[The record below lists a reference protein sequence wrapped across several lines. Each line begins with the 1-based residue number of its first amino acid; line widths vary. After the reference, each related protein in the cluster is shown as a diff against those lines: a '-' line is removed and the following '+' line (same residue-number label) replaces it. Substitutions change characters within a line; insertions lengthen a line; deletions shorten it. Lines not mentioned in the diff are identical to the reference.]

1 MIEELLHLDGRYY
14 VSLWIVLQVLAFQH
28 PLPHRSHYP
37 LRAVSGGLALLI
49 FTLFP
54 GLTRPF

>member
-1 MIEELLHLDGRYY
+1 MLHGTL
-14 VSLWIVLQVLAFQH
+14 
-28 PLPHRSHYP
+28 
-37 LRAVSGGLALLI
+37 SGGLALLI